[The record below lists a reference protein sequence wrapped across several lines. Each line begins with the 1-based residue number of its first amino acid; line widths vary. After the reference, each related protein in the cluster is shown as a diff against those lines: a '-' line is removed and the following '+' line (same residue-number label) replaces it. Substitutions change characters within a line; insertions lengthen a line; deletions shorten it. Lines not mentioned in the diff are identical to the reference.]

1 MPRGGWDQMGIKY
14 KNSPIVE
21 AVCEFIF
28 EKVPTWDI
36 TTPGIIYNE
45 VKTVFPNKE
54 THAVQRVNITTKEP
68 SPKTQIMQFDLARF
82 LSEDKKTL
90 MQLGNDTLTVSRLKP
105 YTTWSDYKYYID
117 YAFNT
122 LNQNIELSS
131 IKRIG
136 LRFVNRIEIPSD
148 KIKLEE
154 YFKFRPF
161 LGDDL
166 QKKEFTSFIIGCIFP
181 IADERDACKVEL
193 NVAVPENKG
202 TSAFILDL
210 DYSLTKPDSIKL
222 VQSLKWVENAHEG
235 IEGLFEGCIKQP
247 LRDLFGVVD

>member
-1 MPRGGWDQMGIKY
+1 MDKKY

-21 AVCEFIF
+21 GVCEFIF

-68 SPKTQIMQFDLARF
+68 SPKTQIMRFDLARF
-82 LSEDKKTL
+82 LSDDKKTL
-90 MQLGNDTLTVSRLKP
+90 MQLGNDTLTISRLKP
-105 YTTWSDYKYYID
+105 YTNWSDFKYYID
-117 YAFNT
+117 YAFNK
-122 LNQNIELSS
+122 LNQNVELSS

-136 LRFVNRIEIPSD
+136 LRFVNRIEIPNE

-154 YFKFRPF
+154 YFKFRPS

-166 QKKEFTSFIIGCIFP
+166 QEKEYSSFIVGCIFP
-181 IADERDACKVEL
+181 MADGRDACKVEL
-193 NVAVPENKG
+193 NIAVPENKG
-202 TSAFILDL
+202 SSAFMLDL
-210 DYSLTKPDSIKL
+210 DYSLTKPECLKL
-222 VQSLKWVENAHEG
+222 NQSLEWVENAHEG

-247 LRDLFGVVD
+247 LRDLFDTVDRI